1 METIALRRCEN
12 LLLDPRWIVTS
23 KSKLMGRIGS
33 HQGCG
38 GSILMNPL
46 LNFNLIFCNAC
57 PLRIELPSEINTYG
71 KLEDWCRVHD
81 H

>member
-1 METIALRRCEN
+1 
-12 LLLDPRWIVTS
+12 
-23 KSKLMGRIGS
+23 MGRIGS